1 MAETSSSNADE
12 SPSSATRGAS
22 PILVFDGV
30 CVFCSRWVDFILR
43 HDRSHSIRFAA
54 MQSERGRALLVAHG
68 LDPDDPL
75 SLLYLVGDDAFVD
88 SGAILRIASTLGG
101 AWRLT
106 AIARVVPRAW
116 RDAAYRA
123 FARRRYR
130 WFGRRDACRVPTP
143 EERTRFL

>member
-1 MAETSSSNADE
+1 MAEISSSNAAA
-12 SPSSATRGAS
+12 SSRAAS

-54 MQSERGRALLVAHG
+54 MQSERGHALLVAHG

-75 SLLYLVGDDAFVD
+75 SLLYVVGEDAFVD
-88 SGAILRIASTLGG
+88 SEAILRIATTLGG
-101 AWRLT
+101 AWRHAGL
-106 AIARVVPRAW
+106 ARVVPRAW

-130 WFGRRDACRVPTP
+130 WFGRRDTCRVPTP